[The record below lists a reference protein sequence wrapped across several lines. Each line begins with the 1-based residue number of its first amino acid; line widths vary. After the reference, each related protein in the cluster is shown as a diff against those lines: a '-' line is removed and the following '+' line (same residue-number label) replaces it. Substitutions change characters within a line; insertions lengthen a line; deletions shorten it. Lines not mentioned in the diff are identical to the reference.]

1 MKGDRADCG
10 VLFGEMAGSSPRF
23 SSPAQSQY
31 PTPST
36 PFSSYSISSTTW
48 SPRPTLHLCNLIFRS
63 LAFLFSSVSVI
74 SLAATSP
81 HKKKGEAMFG
91 FSHYP
96 ELRYCFGV
104 TILAS
109 VYPFFQLFKGLFD
122 IVHKGLLISDL
133 VSDYLSFV
141 LDHLLCYLLI
151 SSYLVSV
158 PTIHRI
164 ESASPIGR
172 QLLCRLLKVERI
184 ELGHVTCLLSIKP
197 PVLNYYGSLHGG
209 VAIPNVNL
217 MW

>member
-1 MKGDRADCG
+1 MKGGDRADCG

-23 SSPAQSQY
+23 YSPAQSQY

-63 LAFLFSSVSVI
+63 LAFLFSSVSAI

-109 VYPFFQLFKGLFD
+109 VYSFFQLFKGLFD
-122 IVHKGLLISDL
+122 IVHKGLLFSDL

-151 SSYLVSV
+151 SSSSVSV

-164 ESASPIGR
+164 ESASPIWKATIVSVSMSSVAS
-172 QLLCRLLKVERI
+172 LLFVACS
-184 ELGHVTCLLSIKP
+184 LLSGYKLCKRI
-197 PVLNYYGSLHGG
+197 
-209 VAIPNVNL
+209 I
-217 MW
+217 W